1 LTVAR
6 WGESGANIVI
16 AGADMRPVPE
26 IAPPMA
32 STVTKLD
39 TQARA
44 QARPTLAPTIRTD
57 WSRAEA
63 LALYNLPFME
73 LLFRAQTVHRQSFDP
88 NAVQMSRLLSIKTG
102 GCAEDCGYCSQ
113 SAHHESGLKASKLME
128 VQRVIEEARK
138 AKAAG
143 ATRYCMG
150 AAWRSPKARD
160 MDAVVAM
167 VEGVKALG
175 METCMTLGMLSDD
188 DIGKLSHAGLDYY
201 NHNVDTSEAYYS
213 KVITTRT
220 YADRLD
226 TLERVRDAGIKVCS
240 GGIVGMGE
248 EPQDRVDM
256 LVTLSNL
263 SEHPESVPINML
275 IAIPGTP
282 LESVEKIDA
291 IDFVRTIAVARI
303 MMPKSHVRL
312 SAGRT
317 EMSDETQ
324 ALCFFAGANSIFV
337 GDTLL
342 TADNPGEDKDS
353 RLFAKL
359 GLKPMELA
367 PALQTSTPCEREPA
381 DNADRQDV
389 RQS

>member
-1 LTVAR
+1 MT
-6 WGESGANIVI
+6 S
-16 AGADMRPVPE
+16 
-26 IAPPMA
+26 
-32 STVTKLD
+32 SVTRLD
-39 TQARA
+39 TSARTSGRA
-44 QARPTLAPTIRTD
+44 APALRHD
-57 WSRAEA
+57 WTRAEA
-63 LALYNLPFME
+63 LGLYDLPFMD
-73 LLFRAQTVHRQSFDP
+73 LLFRAQSVHRASFDP
-88 NAVQMSRLLSIKTG
+88 NKVQKSRLLSIKTG

-113 SAHHESGLKASKLME
+113 SAHHKTGLKASKLME
-128 VQRVIEEARK
+128 VERVIAEAKK
-138 AKAAG
+138 AKAEG
-143 ATRYCMG
+143 ASRYCMG

-160 MDAVVAM
+160 MDTVVAM

-188 DIGKLSHAGLDYY
+188 DVVRLRDAGLDYY
-201 NHNVDTSEAYYS
+201 NHNVDTSEAYYD
-213 KVITTRT
+213 KIITTRT
-220 YADRLD
+220 YAERLD
-226 TLERVRDAGIKVCS
+226 TLARVREAGMKVCS

-248 EPQDRVDM
+248 GRDDRADM
-256 LVTLSNL
+256 LVTLANL
-263 SEHPESVPINML
+263 EEHPESVPINML
-275 IAIPGTP
+275 VAIPGTP
-282 LESVEKIDA
+282 LENAERIDP

-303 MMPKSHVRL
+303 MMPKSFVRL

-359 GLKPMELA
+359 GLSALELDLD
-367 PALQTSTPCEREPA
+367 PSSDHEPGLSTG
-381 DNADRQDV
+381 RQDA